1 VAENRRRT
9 TEKSVRNSERRR
21 VPAAEKTQARKQQRD
36 KKNKRNRQL
45 AMILTAAAVILFA
58 VVVIFS
64 AVRKNAT
71 EISVNDALVC
81 TVKKT
86 NITSEDI
93 TNTVTAQLT
102 SEYGANVRINE
113 EIILE
118 DVRAPKKEL
127 VTMEYALSQLKQAV
141 TYKVEAA
148 VIIVDNNKVAVMPTV
163 EEAQTVLDS
172 IIAEYIP
179 EDKNIVERG
188 FVESVRVQQ
197 DFVDA
202 GEMMAA
208 EEVYTKLTVGSPVT
222 KTYTI
227 ATNDT
232 LYKIAANADITV
244 EELLEA
250 NPGITLDSVLRV
262 GQDINLTVLEPFLS
276 VKTAENI
283 IFTEKQ
289 AKEVEYR
296 QDSSK
301 PSSYKK
307 VTQQGQDGQ
316 KEVTTQIIRI
326 NGFETEEKV
335 ISEKTTVE
343 PITEII
349 VVGTN

>member
-1 VAENRRRT
+1 M
-9 TEKSVRNSERRR
+9 EKI
-21 VPAAEKTQARKQQRD
+21 
-36 KKNKRNRQL
+36 KNE
-45 AMILTAAAVILFA
+45 LF
-58 VVVIFS
+58 
-64 AVRKNAT
+64 
-71 EISVNDALVC
+71 E
-81 TVKKT
+81 
-86 NITSEDI
+86 NITAEDI
-93 TNTVTAQLT
+93 TNTVTAQLA
-102 SEYGANVRINE
+102 SEYGANVLVNE
-113 EIILE
+113 EIVLL

-127 VTMEYALSQLKQAV
+127 VTMEYALSQLKNTV

-148 VIIVDNNKVAVMPTV
+148 TIIVDNNKVAVMTNV
-163 EEAQTVLDS
+163 EEAQAVLDS
-172 IIAEYIP
+172 IVAEYIP
-179 EDKNIVERG
+179 EDKNIVESG
-188 FVESVRVQQ
+188 FVEVVEVEK

-202 GEMMAA
+202 GEIMEA
-208 EEVYTKLTVGSPVT
+208 EEVRTKLTVGSPVT
-222 KTYTI
+222 KTYSI

-244 EELLEA
+244 EALLEA

-262 GQDINLTVLEPFLS
+262 GQQLNLTVLEPFLS

-283 IFTEKQ
+283 VFTEKQ
-289 AKEVEYR
+289 QKEIEYR
-296 QDSSK
+296 QDSSR

-307 VTQQGQDGQ
+307 VTQQGRDGQ

>member
-1 VAENRRRT
+1 MSDNRRRKT
-9 TEKSVRNSERRR
+9 DNTVRSSERRR
-21 VPAAEKTQARKQQRD
+21 VTTAEKTEVRKQQRIN
-36 KKNKRNRQL
+36 KNRKRRQMGLLLVSAIAVLL
-45 AMILTAAAVILFA
+45 AF
-58 VVVIFS
+58 VVIFS

-71 EISVNDALVC
+71 EISVDETVVC

-93 TNTVTAQLT
+93 TNTITAQLA
-102 SEYGANVRINE
+102 SEHGTNILINE
-113 EIILE
+113 DILLT

-127 VTMEYALSQLKQAV
+127 VTMEYALTQLKLAV
-141 TYKVEAA
+141 SYKVEAA
-148 VIIVDNNKVAVMPTV
+148 VIMVDNNKVAVMSNV
-163 EEAQTVLDS
+163 EEAENILTS

-179 EDKNIVERG
+179 ADKNIVESG
-188 FVESVRVQQ
+188 FVEDVAVEK
-197 DFVDA
+197 DFVDS
-202 GEMMAA
+202 GEIMHA
-208 EEVYTKLTVGSPVT
+208 EEVRTKLTIGSPVT

-250 NPGITLDSVLRV
+250 NPGMTIDSVLRV
-262 GQDINLTVLEPFLS
+262 GQQINLTVLEPFLS
-276 VKTAENI
+276 VKTAENLV
-283 IFTEKQ
+283 FTEKQ
-289 AKEVEYR
+289 QKEVEYR

-301 PSSYKK
+301 PAGYKK

-316 KEVTTQIIRI
+316 KEVVTQIIRI
-326 NGFETEEKV
+326 NGFEAEEKV

-343 PITEII
+343 PVTEII

>member
-1 VAENRRRT
+1 VADNRRKT
-9 TEKSVRNSERRR
+9 SEKPVRSSERRR
-21 VPAAEKTQARKQQRD
+21 ITSAEKTQARKQQRAV
-36 KKNKRNRQL
+36 KNRRRRQ
-45 AMILTAAAVILFA
+45 MGIICVA
-58 VVVIFS
+58 VVAILLAVTVVFS

-71 EISVNDALVC
+71 EISVNDAVVC

-86 NITSEDI
+86 NITAEDI
-93 TNTVTAQLT
+93 TNTVTAQLA
-102 SEYGANVRINE
+102 SEYGANVLVNE
-113 EIILE
+113 EIVLL

-127 VTMEYALSQLKQAV
+127 VTMEYALSQLKNTV

-148 VIIVDNNKVAVMPTV
+148 TIIVDNNKVAVMTNV
-163 EEAQTVLDS
+163 EEAQAVLDS
-172 IIAEYIP
+172 IVAEYIP
-179 EDKNIVERG
+179 EDKNIVESG
-188 FVESVRVQQ
+188 FVEVVEVEK

-202 GEMMAA
+202 GEIMEA
-208 EEVYTKLTVGSPVT
+208 EEVRTKLTVGSPVT
-222 KTYTI
+222 KTYSI

-244 EELLEA
+244 EALLEA

-262 GQDINLTVLEPFLS
+262 GQQLNLTVLEPFLS

-283 IFTEKQ
+283 VFTEKQ
-289 AKEVEYR
+289 QKEIEYR
-296 QDSSK
+296 QDSSR

-307 VTQQGQDGQ
+307 VTQQGRDGQ